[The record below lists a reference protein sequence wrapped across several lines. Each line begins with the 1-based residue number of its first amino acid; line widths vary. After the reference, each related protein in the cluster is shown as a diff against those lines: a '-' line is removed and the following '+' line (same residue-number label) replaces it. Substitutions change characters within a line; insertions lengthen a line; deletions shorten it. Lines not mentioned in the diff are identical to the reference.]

1 MSWLLKALAGVSVCM
16 LVNAAQAQAGAE
28 AFVPAKNL
36 AAFADEAALQAWLEP
51 LVVERKRREEERRK
65 QEEERRRQDE
75 ERRRREEEARKK
87 WEADNPGKTPV
98 PAPAP
103 PYPAPV
109 AMAAPAPAA
118 AAPAA
123 AGAAE
128 SITNNQTAGVDEG
141 GIVKVHGK
149 HLVILRRGRLFTVDV
164 DRYQLLP
171 VSSINAYAPDVSPS
185 GAWYDEMM
193 VSGNTVAVIGYS
205 YARGGTEL
213 GLFNIDE
220 AGQLSYRATWHL
232 RSSDY
237 YSSRNYASR
246 LIGSQ
251 LILYTPIPLNL
262 WHADPAARLPAL
274 RRWQPQ
280 ATPADFKRITDATR
294 IYRTDE
300 ALNPQE
306 GTTLH
311 TIVRCDLAQPELDC
325 RSTGVMGPA
334 GRVFYVSSRAVYVW
348 TTRNQRDAVS
358 GRVASHSAVFR
369 LPLDGA
375 APSMLKAQ
383 GSPIDQMSFQEGE
396 DGYLN
401 VLLRANGNGDGMWR
415 GEGSGGNLSLLRV
428 PVRDFGDSQ
437 AVAGEQAYTRL
448 PAAGEGSLQNRFVG
462 QRLLYGAGSGWRR
475 PAPGTLGQLQVVHV
489 ADRARTDTPMLPH
502 GVDRIEA
509 LGADAIAV
517 GTDGQDLHFSSVQLA
532 ARPKVAGRYVQARAA
547 QGETRSHG
555 FFYKPDDASS
565 GVVGLPVRGSGQGGY
580 RQLWDEPA
588 GMLYLHNSQLQL
600 SGIGSLASRPGIGR
614 NDGCRASCTD
624 WYGNARPVFLRN
636 RVFAL
641 LGYELVEG
649 RILASPGSAR
659 RLVET
664 RRISFAPGS
673 ADYQP

>member
-16 LVNAAQAQAGAE
+16 LVNAAQAQAGAG
-28 AFVPAKNL
+28 AFMPAKSL

-51 LVVERKRREEERRK
+51 LVVERKRREEERRR
-65 QEEERRRQDE
+65 QEEERRRQEE

-87 WEADNPGKTPV
+87 WEADNPGKTPL
-98 PAPAP
+98 PAAAP
-103 PYPAPV
+103 RYPAPV

-171 VSSINAYAPDVSPS
+171 VSSINAYAPDVNPS

-358 GRVASHSAVFR
+358 GRVASQSAVFR

-383 GSPIDQMSFQEGE
+383 GSPIDQMSFLEGD

-428 PVRDFGDSQ
+428 PVRDFGDVQ
-437 AVAGEQAYTRL
+437 AAAGEQAYTRL
-448 PAAGEGSLQNRFVG
+448 PAAGEGSLQNRFIG

-489 ADRARTDTPMLPH
+489 ADRARTDTLMLPH

-588 GMLYLHNSQLQL
+588 GMLYLHNSQLRL

>member
-1 MSWLLKALAGVSVCM
+1 MSWLLKALAGVAMCGAG
-16 LVNAAQAQAGAE
+16 LVAQAQAPGE
-28 AFVPAKNL
+28 AFTPARNL
-36 AAFADEAALQAWLEP
+36 TAFADEAALQAWFEPFVLE
-51 LVVERKRREEERRK
+51 RQRREEERRR
-65 QEEERRRQDE
+65 QEEERRQRQE
-75 ERRRREEEARKK
+75 EVRKK
-87 WEADNPGKTPV
+87 WEAENPGKTWASRPNP
-98 PAPAP
+98 PAPTAM
-103 PYPAPV
+103 

-118 AAPAA
+118 A
-123 AGAAE
+123 GASE

-164 DRYQLLP
+164 DRHQLQP
-171 VSSINAYAPDVSPS
+171 VSSINAYAPDVNPS

-220 AGQLSYRATWHL
+220 AGQLSYRATWHV

-246 LIGSQ
+246 LIGSE
-251 LILYTPIPLNL
+251 LILYTPIPLNV
-262 WHADPAARLPAL
+262 WQADPAARLPAM
-274 RRWQPQ
+274 RRWQPGV
-280 ATPADFKRITDATR
+280 TPADFKRIADATH

-300 ALNPQE
+300 PLNPQE
-306 GTTLH
+306 GITLH
-311 TIVRCDLAQPELDC
+311 TIVRCDLARPELDC
-325 RSTGVMGPA
+325 RSSAVLGPA

-348 TTRNQRDAVS
+348 TTRNQRDAAS
-358 GRVASHSAVFR
+358 GRVASISAVFR

-375 APSMLKAQ
+375 APSMLKTQ
-383 GSPIDQMSFQEGE
+383 GSPIDQMSFLEGD

-428 PVRDFGDSQ
+428 PVRDFGDGQ
-437 AVAGEQAYTRL
+437 ASAAQQAYTRL
-448 PAAGEGSLQNRFVG
+448 PAAGDGSLQNRFVG

-475 PAPGTLGQLQVVHV
+475 PAPGTLGQLQVVQV
-489 ADRARTDTPMLPH
+489 TDLARGETLALPH

-517 GTDGQDLHFSSVQLA
+517 GTDGQDLYFSSVQLA
-532 ARPKVAGRYVQARAA
+532 PRARVAGRYVQARAA

-565 GVVGLPVRGSGQGGY
+565 GVVGLPVRGAGQGGY

-588 GMLYLHNSQLQL
+588 GMLYLRNNRLKL
-600 SGIGSLASRPGIGR
+600 SGIGSLASRPGVGKD
-614 NDGCRASCTD
+614 DGCRASCTD
-624 WYGNARPVFLRN
+624 WYGNARPIFLRN

-649 RILASPGSAR
+649 RLLTAPGSAA

>member
-28 AFVPAKNL
+28 AFLPAKNL

-462 QRLLYGAGSGWRR
+462 QRLLYAAGSGWRR

-489 ADRARTDTPMLPH
+489 ADRARTDTLMLPH

>member
-16 LVNAAQAQAGAE
+16 VLNAAQAQAGAE
-28 AFVPAKNL
+28 VFIPAKTL
-36 AAFADEAALQAWLEP
+36 APFADEAALQAWLEP
-51 LVVERKRREEERRK
+51 FAVERKRREEERRK
-65 QEEERRRQDE
+65 QEEERRLRQE
-75 ERRRREEEARKK
+75 EVRKK
-87 WEADNPGKTPV
+87 WEAENPGKTW
-98 PAPAP
+98 APAP
-103 PYPAPV
+103 SYPVPV
-109 AMAAPAPAA
+109 AMAAPAPAS
-118 AAPAA
+118 AA
-123 AGAAE
+123 AGATE

-171 VSSINAYAPDVSPS
+171 VSSINAYAPDVNPS
-185 GAWYDEMM
+185 GAWYDEM
-193 VSGNTVAVIGYS
+193 VVAGNTVAVIGYS

-220 AGQLSYRATWHL
+220 AGKLSYRATWHL

-274 RRWQPQ
+274 RRWQPG
-280 ATPADFKRITDATR
+280 ATPADFKRIADATR

-300 ALNPQE
+300 PLNPQE

-325 RSTGVMGPA
+325 KSSAVLGPS

-348 TTRNQRDAVS
+348 TTRNQRDAAS
-358 GRVASHSAVFR
+358 GRFVSQSAVFR
-369 LPLDGA
+369 LPLDAG
-375 APSMLKAQ
+375 APSMLKTQ
-383 GSPIDQMSFQEGE
+383 GSPIDQMSFLEGD

-415 GEGSGGNLSLLRV
+415 GESSGGNLSLLRV
-428 PVRDFGDSQ
+428 PVRDFGDGQ
-437 AVAGEQAYTRL
+437 ASAPAQAYAHL

-475 PAPGTLGQLQVVHV
+475 PAPGTMGQLQVVHF
-489 ADRARTDTPMLPH
+489 ADQARAETLALPH

-509 LGADAIAV
+509 LGSDAIAV

-532 ARPKVAGRYVQARAA
+532 ARARVAGRYVQTQAA

-555 FFYKPDDASS
+555 FFYKPEGGDS
-565 GVVGLPVRGSGQGGY
+565 GLVGLPVRGSGQGGY

-588 GMLYLHNSQLQL
+588 GMLYLRNKRLKL
-600 SGIGSLASRPGIGR
+600 SGVGSLASRRGIGKD
-614 NDGCRASCTD
+614 DGCRASCVD
-624 WYGNARPVFLRN
+624 WYGNARPIFLRN

-649 RILASPGSAR
+649 RVLKAPGAAE

>member
-1 MSWLLKALAGVSVCM
+1 MSWLLKALAGVAMCGAG
-16 LVNAAQAQAGAE
+16 LVAQAQAQGE
-28 AFVPAKNL
+28 AFTPAGSL
-36 AAFADEAALQAWLEP
+36 TAFADEAALQAWFEP
-51 LVVERKRREEERRK
+51 FVV
-65 QEEERRRQDE
+65 
-75 ERRRREEEARKK
+75 ERRRREEERRRQEEERRLRQEEVRKK
-87 WEADNPGKTPV
+87 WEAENPGKTWASRPNP
-98 PAPAP
+98 PAPT
-103 PYPAPV
+103 
-109 AMAAPAPAA
+109 AMAAPAPA
-118 AAPAA
+118 PAA
-123 AGAAE
+123 AGASE

-164 DRYQLLP
+164 DRHQLLP
-171 VSSINAYAPDVSPS
+171 VSSINAYAPDVNPS

-205 YARGGTEL
+205 YSRGGTEL
-213 GLFNIDE
+213 GLFNIDD
-220 AGQLSYRATWHL
+220 AGKLSYRATYHV

-246 LIGSQ
+246 LIGSE
-251 LILYTPIPLNL
+251 LILYTPIPLNV
-262 WHADPAARLPAL
+262 WHADPAARLPAM
-274 RRWQPQ
+274 RRWQPG
-280 ATPADFKRITDATR
+280 ATPADFKRIADATR

-300 ALNPQE
+300 PLNPQE
-306 GTTLH
+306 GITLH
-311 TIVRCDLAQPELDC
+311 TIVRCDLALPELDC
-325 RSTGVMGPA
+325 RSSAVLGPA

-348 TTRNQRDAVS
+348 TTRNQRDAAS
-358 GRVASHSAVFR
+358 GRVASQSAVFR

-375 APSMLKAQ
+375 APSMLKTQ
-383 GSPIDQMSFQEGE
+383 GSPIDQMSFLEGD

-415 GEGSGGNLSLLRV
+415 GESSGGNLSLLRV
-428 PVRDFGDSQ
+428 PVRDFGDGHTR
-437 AVAGEQAYTRL
+437 AGEQAYTRL
-448 PAAGEGSLQNRFVG
+448 PAAGDGSLQNRFVG

-475 PAPGTLGQLQVVHV
+475 PAPGTVGQLQVVHV
-489 ADRARTDTPMLPH
+489 TDRARTETLTLPH

-532 ARPKVAGRYVQARAA
+532 PRARVAGRYVQAQAA

-555 FFYKPDDASS
+555 FFYKPDDATS
-565 GVVGLPVRGSGQGGY
+565 GVVGLPVRGAGQGGY

-588 GMLYLHNSQLQL
+588 GMLYLRNSRLKL
-600 SGIGSLASRPGIGR
+600 SGIGSLASRPGVGR
-614 NDGCRASCTD
+614 DDGCRASCTD
-624 WYGNARPVFLRN
+624 WYGNARPIFLRN

-649 RILASPGSAR
+649 RILTAPGGSG

-673 ADYQP
+673 ADYPH

>member
-489 ADRARTDTPMLPH
+489 ADRARTDTLMLPH

>member
-1 MSWLLKALAGVSVCM
+1 MSWLLKIVAGVTVCM
-16 LVNAAQAQAGAE
+16 VVNAAQAQAGAG
-28 AFVPAKNL
+28 AFMPAKTL
-36 AAFADEAALQAWLEP
+36 DAFADEAALQAWLEP
-51 LVVERKRREEERRK
+51 FLTERKRREEERRK
-65 QEEERRRQDE
+65 QEEERRRQEE
-75 ERRRREEEARKK
+75 ERRLRQEEARKK
-87 WEADNPGKTPV
+87 WEADNPGKAQA
-98 PAPAP
+98 PAPVP

-118 AAPAA
+118 ASAT
-123 AGAAE
+123 GAAE

-171 VSSINAYAPDVSPS
+171 VSSINAYAPDVNPA

-274 RRWQPQ
+274 RRWQPG
-280 ATPADFKRITDATR
+280 ATPADFRRIAEATR

-334 GRVFYVSSRAVYVW
+334 GRVFYVSARAVYVW
-348 TTRNQRDAVS
+348 TTRNQRDAAS
-358 GRVASHSAVFR
+358 GRVASISAVFR

-375 APSMLKAQ
+375 APSMLRAQ
-383 GSPIDQMSFQEGE
+383 GSPIDQMSFLEGD

-401 VLLRANGNGDGMWR
+401 VLLRANGSGDGMWR
-415 GEGSGGNLSLLRV
+415 GEGGGGNLSLLRV
-428 PVRDFGDSQ
+428 PVRDFGDGQ
-437 AVAGEQAYTRL
+437 ASAPAQAYAHL

-475 PAPGTLGQLQVVHV
+475 PAPGTRGQLQVVDF
-489 ADRARTDTPMLPH
+489 AASARTDTLMLPH

-532 ARPKVAGRYVQARAA
+532 PRARVAGRYVQAQAA

-555 FFYKPDDASS
+555 FFYKPEDASS
-565 GVVGLPVRGSGQGGY
+565 GVVGLPVRGAGQGGY

-600 SGIGSLASRPGIGR
+600 SGIGSLGSRPGVGR
-614 NDGCRASCTD
+614 NDACRASCTD

-649 RILASPGSAR
+649 RILTAPGSAR

-673 ADYQP
+673 ADYRP

>member
-1 MSWLLKALAGVSVCM
+1 M
-16 LVNAAQAQAGAE
+16 
-28 AFVPAKNL
+28 
-36 AAFADEAALQAWLEP
+36 
-51 LVVERKRREEERRK
+51 
-65 QEEERRRQDE
+65 
-75 ERRRREEEARKK
+75 
-87 WEADNPGKTPV
+87 
-98 PAPAP
+98 
-103 PYPAPV
+103 
-109 AMAAPAPAA
+109 
-118 AAPAA
+118 
-123 AGAAE
+123 
-128 SITNNQTAGVDEG
+128 DEG

-489 ADRARTDTPMLPH
+489 ADRARTDTLMLPH

>member
-1 MSWLLKALAGVSVCM
+1 M
-16 LVNAAQAQAGAE
+16 
-28 AFVPAKNL
+28 
-36 AAFADEAALQAWLEP
+36 QAWFEP
-51 LVVERKRREEERRK
+51 FVV
-65 QEEERRRQDE
+65 
-75 ERRRREEEARKK
+75 ERRRREEERRRQEEERRLRQEEVRKK
-87 WEADNPGKTPV
+87 WEAENPGKTWASRPNP
-98 PAPAP
+98 PAPT
-103 PYPAPV
+103 
-109 AMAAPAPAA
+109 AMAAPAP
-118 AAPAA
+118 APAA

-164 DRYQLLP
+164 ERYQLLP
-171 VSSINAYAPDVSPS
+171 VSSINAYAPDVNPS

-213 GLFNIDE
+213 GLFNIDD
-220 AGQLSYRATWHL
+220 AGKLSYRATWHL

-246 LIGSQ
+246 LIGSD
-251 LILYTPIPLNL
+251 LILYTPIPLNA
-262 WHADPAARLPAL
+262 WHADPAARLPAM
-274 RRWQPQ
+274 RRWQPG
-280 ATPADFKRITDATR
+280 AAPADFKRIADATR
-294 IYRTDE
+294 VYRTDE
-300 ALNPQE
+300 PLNPQE
-306 GTTLH
+306 GITLH
-311 TIVRCDLAQPELDC
+311 TIVRCDLARPELDC
-325 RSTGVMGPA
+325 RSSAVLGPA
-334 GRVFYVSSRAVYVW
+334 GRVFYVSARAVYVW
-348 TTRNQRDAVS
+348 TTRNQREAAS

-375 APSMLKAQ
+375 APSMLKTQ
-383 GSPIDQMSFQEGE
+383 GSPIDQMSFLEGD

-415 GEGSGGNLSLLRV
+415 GEASGGNLSLLRV
-428 PVRDFGDSQ
+428 PVRDFGDGQ
-437 AVAGEQAYTRL
+437 ASADAQAYTRM
-448 PAAGEGSLQNRFVG
+448 PAAGDGSLQNRFVG

-475 PAPGTLGQLQVVHV
+475 PQPGTLGQLQVVHV
-489 ADRARTDTPMLPH
+489 GDRASTETLALPH
-502 GVDRIEA
+502 GVDRIEM

-517 GTDGQDLHFSSVQLA
+517 GTDGQDLHFSSVQLVPR
-532 ARPKVAGRYVQARAA
+532 ARVAGRYVQAQAA

-565 GVVGLPVRGSGQGGY
+565 GVVGLPVRGVGQGGY

-588 GMLYLHNSQLQL
+588 GMLYLRHSSLKL
-600 SGIGSLASRPGIGR
+600 SGIGSLASRPGVGR
-614 NDGCRASCTD
+614 DDGCRASCTD

-649 RILASPGSAR
+649 RILTAPGGSG

-673 ADYQP
+673 ADYQR

>member
-1 MSWLLKALAGVSVCM
+1 MSWLLKALAGAAMCGAG
-16 LVNAAQAQAGAE
+16 LVAQAQAQGE
-28 AFVPAKNL
+28 AFTPARNL
-36 AAFADEAALQAWLEP
+36 TAFADEAALQAWFEP
-51 LVVERKRREEERRK
+51 FVVERQRREEERRR
-65 QEEERRRQDE
+65 QEEERRLRQE
-75 ERRRREEEARKK
+75 EVRKK
-87 WEADNPGKTPV
+87 WEAENPGKTWASRPNP
-98 PAPAP
+98 PAPT
-103 PYPAPV
+103 

-118 AAPAA
+118 AA

-164 DRYQLLP
+164 DRHQLLP
-171 VSSINAYAPDVSPS
+171 VSSINAYAPDVNPS

-193 VSGNTVAVIGYS
+193 VAGNTVAVIGYS
-205 YARGGTEL
+205 YSRGGTEL
-213 GLFNIDE
+213 GLFNIDD
-220 AGQLSYRATWHL
+220 AGKLSYRATYHV

-246 LIGSQ
+246 LIGSE
-251 LILYTPIPLNL
+251 LILYTPIPLNV
-262 WHADPAARLPAL
+262 WHADPAARLPAM
-274 RRWQPQ
+274 RRWQPG
-280 ATPADFKRITDATR
+280 ATPADFKRIADATR

-300 ALNPQE
+300 PLNPQE
-306 GTTLH
+306 GITLH
-311 TIVRCDLAQPELDC
+311 TIVRCDLARPELDC
-325 RSTGVMGPA
+325 RSSAVLGPA

-348 TTRNQRDAVS
+348 TTRNQRDAAS
-358 GRVASHSAVFR
+358 GRVASQSAVFR

-375 APSMLKAQ
+375 APSMLKTQ
-383 GSPIDQMSFQEGE
+383 GSPIDQMSFLEGD

-415 GEGSGGNLSLLRV
+415 GESSGGNLSLLRV
-428 PVRDFGDSQ
+428 PVRDFGDGYTR
-437 AVAGEQAYTRL
+437 AGEQAYTRL
-448 PAAGEGSLQNRFVG
+448 PAAGDGSLQNRFVG

-475 PAPGTLGQLQVVHV
+475 PAPGTVGQLQVVHV
-489 ADRARTDTPMLPH
+489 TDRARTETLTLPH

-532 ARPKVAGRYVQARAA
+532 PRARVAGRYVQAQAA

-555 FFYKPDDASS
+555 FFYKPDDATS
-565 GVVGLPVRGSGQGGY
+565 GVVGLPVRGAGQGGY

-588 GMLYLHNSQLQL
+588 GMLYLRNSSLKL
-600 SGIGSLASRPGIGR
+600 SGIGSLASRPGVGR
-614 NDGCRASCTD
+614 DDGCRASCTD
-624 WYGNARPVFLRN
+624 WYGNARPIFLRN

-649 RILASPGSAR
+649 RILTAPGGSG

-673 ADYQP
+673 ADYPH

>member
-1 MSWLLKALAGVSVCM
+1 MSWFLKALTGVSVCFV
-16 LVNAAQAQAGAE
+16 LNAAQAQAGDQ
-28 AFVPAKNL
+28 AFMPAKTL
-36 AAFADEAALQAWLEP
+36 TAFPDEAALQAWLEP
-51 LVVERKRREEERRK
+51 FVVERKRQEEERRK
-65 QEEERRRQDE
+65 QVEEQRL
-75 ERRRREEEARKK
+75 REEAVRKK
-87 WEADNPGKTPV
+87 WEAENPGKTWV
-98 PAPAP
+98 PAPS
-103 PYPAPV
+103 YPHPV
-109 AMAAPAPAA
+109 AMAAPAAPAA
-118 AAPAA
+118 AY

-164 DRYQLLP
+164 DHHQLRP
-171 VSSINAYAPDVSPS
+171 VSSVNAYGPDVDPS

-193 VSGNTVAVIGYS
+193 VAGNTVAVIGYS
-205 YARGGTEL
+205 YGRGGTEL

-251 LILYTPIPLNL
+251 LILYSPIPLNV
-262 WHADPAARLPAL
+262 WSGDPVARLPAL
-274 RRWQPQ
+274 RRWQ
-280 ATPADFKRITDATR
+280 AGAKPADFKRIADATR
-294 IYRTDE
+294 IYRTDDE
-300 ALNPQE
+300 PLDARE

-325 RSTGVMGPA
+325 RSSAVLGPA
-334 GRVFYVSSRAVYVW
+334 GHVFYVSGRAVYVW
-348 TTRNQRDAVS
+348 TARYQRAMVN
-358 GRVASHSAVFR
+358 GNPVPRAAVFR
-369 LPLDGA
+369 LPLDGT

-383 GSPIDQMSFQEGE
+383 GSPIDQFSFLEGD

-401 VLLRANGNGDGMWR
+401 VLLRANGEGDGMWR
-415 GEGSGGNLSLLRV
+415 GEAGGGNLSLLRV
-428 PVRDFGDSQ
+428 AVRDFGDGQ
-437 AVAGEQAYTRL
+437 AAAAAQAYTRL
-448 PAAGEGSLQNRFVG
+448 PAAGEGSLQNRFIG
-462 QRLLYGAGSGWRR
+462 SRLLYGAGSGWYR
-475 PAPGTLGQLQVVHV
+475 PVPGTAGQLRVVHF
-489 ADRARTDTPMLPH
+489 ADQGKTETLSLPH
-502 GVDRIEA
+502 GLDRIEA
-509 LGADAIAV
+509 LGSDAIAV
-517 GTDGQDLHFSSVQLA
+517 GTDGRDLHFSSVRLA
-532 ARPKVAGRYVQARAA
+532 ASARLAGRYVQPQAA

-555 FFYKPDDASS
+555 FFYKPD
-565 GVVGLPVRGSGQGGY
+565 GVDTGLVGLPVRGGGQGGY
-580 RQLWDEPA
+580 RQLWDEPV
-588 GMLYLHNSQLQL
+588 GMLYLRNSRLAL
-600 SGIGSLASRPGIGR
+600 TGVGNLASRQGVGKD
-614 NDGCRASCTD
+614 DGCRASCVD

-649 RILASPGSAR
+649 RVLKPSGKPE

>member
-1 MSWLLKALAGVSVCM
+1 MSWLLKAFAAVAVWCGVWG
-16 LVNAAQAQAGAE
+16 AAQAQAQAPGE
-28 AFVPAKNL
+28 AFTPAGKL
-36 AAFADEAALQAWLEP
+36 TAFADEAALQAWFEP
-51 LVVERKRREEERRK
+51 FVV
-65 QEEERRRQDE
+65 
-75 ERRRREEEARKK
+75 ERRRREEERRRQEEERRQRQEEVRKK
-87 WEADNPGKTPV
+87 WEAENPGQTWASRPM
-98 PAPAP
+98 P
-103 PYPAPV
+103 PAPV
-109 AMAAPAPAA
+109 AMAMAAPAPA
-118 AAPAA
+118 PA
-123 AGAAE
+123 AAE

-141 GIVKVHGK
+141 GIVKVHGQ
-149 HLVILRRGRLFTVDV
+149 HLVILRRGRLFTVNV
-164 DRYQLLP
+164 DRHQLQP
-171 VSSINAYAPDVSPS
+171 VSSINAYAPDVNPS

-193 VSGNTVAVIGYS
+193 VAGNTVAVIGYS

-213 GLFNIDE
+213 GLFNIDD

-246 LIGSQ
+246 LIGSE
-251 LILYTPIPLNL
+251 LILYTPIPLHL
-262 WHADPAARLPAL
+262 WQADPAARLPAL
-274 RRWQPQ
+274 RRWQPGT
-280 ATPADFKRITDATR
+280 TPADFKRISDATR

-300 ALNPQE
+300 PLNPQE
-306 GTTLH
+306 GITLH

-325 RSTGVMGPA
+325 RSSAVLGPV

-348 TTRNQRDAVS
+348 TARNRRDAAS

-375 APSMLKAQ
+375 APSMLKTQ
-383 GSPIDQMSFQEGE
+383 GSPIDQMSFLEGD

-401 VLLRANGNGDGMWR
+401 VLLRANGDGDGMWR

-428 PVRDFGDSQ
+428 PVRDFGDGQ
-437 AVAGEQAYTRL
+437 ASAGEQAYTRL
-448 PAAGEGSLQNRFVG
+448 PAAGDGSLQNRFVG
-462 QRLLYGAGSGWRR
+462 QRLLYAAGSGWRR
-475 PAPGTLGQLQVVHV
+475 PAPGTVGQLQVVQL
-489 ADRARTDTPMLPH
+489 ADPARTETLALPH

-517 GTDGQDLHFSSVQLA
+517 GTDGQDLYFSSVKLA
-532 ARPKVAGRYVQARAA
+532 PRARMAGRYVQAQAA

-555 FFYKPDDASS
+555 FFYKPDDAAS

-588 GMLYLHNSQLQL
+588 GMLYLRNSGLKL
-600 SGIGSLASRPGIGR
+600 SSIGSLASRSGIGR
-614 NDGCRASCTD
+614 DDGCRASCTD
-624 WYGNARPVFLRN
+624 WYGNARPIFLRN

-649 RILASPGSAR
+649 RFLTAPGSAG

>member
-462 QRLLYGAGSGWRR
+462 QRLLYAAGSGWRR

-489 ADRARTDTPMLPH
+489 ADRARTDTLMLPH